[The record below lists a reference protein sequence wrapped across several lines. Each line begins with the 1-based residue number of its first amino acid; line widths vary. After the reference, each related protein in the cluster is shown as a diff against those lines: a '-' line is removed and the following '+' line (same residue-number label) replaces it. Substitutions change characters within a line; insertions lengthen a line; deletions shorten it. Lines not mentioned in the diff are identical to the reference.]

1 MSSILITVCA
11 RGGSKGVLGKN
22 IRPLLGKPLLLHTL
36 DIAKEYSKRHENC
49 PIYISTDSKDIA
61 KVATDAGFSVPR
73 MRSDHLS
80 GDVIGKTP
88 VIYNALLNAEKDFKT
103 RFDFVLDLDVTSPL
117 RNLDDIDGCVQMA
130 LKNPQYDVVL
140 SVCESRRNPYFN
152 MVEEIG
158 GGKISLCKK
167 GDFKTRQSSPKV
179 YDLNA
184 SIYVYR
190 RDFFETGE
198 ADRSCIGPNTGI
210 YVMPASRSWDIDHE
224 EDFAIMEALMEHNPA
239 K

>member
-1 MSSILITVCA
+1 MSTLLITICA
-11 RGGSKGVLGKN
+11 RGGSKGVPGKN

-36 DIAKEYSKRHENC
+36 DIAKEYSKSHRNC
-49 PIYISTDSKDIA
+49 PLYISTDSSDIA
-61 KVATDAGFSVPR
+61 NVATNAGFSVPR
-73 MRSDHLS
+73 LRSGTLS
-80 GDVIGKTP
+80 GDEAGKTP
-88 VIYNALLNAEKDFKT
+88 VIYDALLNAEKDLNKS
-103 RFDFVLDLDVTSPL
+103 FDLVLDLDVTSPL
-117 RNLDDIDGCVQMA
+117 RNLNDIEGCVQMA

-152 MVEEIG
+152 MVESTG
-158 GGKISLCKK
+158 DGKISLCKN

-190 RDFFETGE
+190 RDFFESGE
-198 ADRSCIGPNTGI
+198 SDKSCIGPGTGI

-224 EDFAIMEALMEHNPA
+224 EDFAIMEALMRCNYG